1 MTNQRPLTI
10 TAMQVVCIQFVL
22 LVGILSI
29 PARAQVVQVGSGSY
43 STTLPSGEVGPQN
56 FAGQNVQ
63 PKISGSFSLPM
74 QTNDFWSSL
83 IYPFYADPHSN
94 VMYADP
100 LNLKATG
107 TGLQIGHTSEPTFA
121 ANDFLYPF
129 AAQITVGVAGLA
141 ASQTVAHDYGD
152 WTATAKWD
160 DGAQTMEATFGH
172 GLPYVFFRMTG
183 GDAIITPSKSATV
196 WHRQG
201 EVLGMTVSGK
211 HYGLFAPGGST
222 WSGTSTFRSSLAG
235 KDYLSI
241 ALLPDTDPA
250 TLELFRTIRIYNLL
264 GQVVKTLVDGT
275 VVAGVHRVIWDARS
289 EIGSSVPTWV
299 YLYRME
305 TAGFSDTKTLILMK

>member
-107 TGLQIGHTSEPTFA
+107 DRFT
-121 ANDFLYPF
+121 
-129 AAQITVGVAGLA
+129 
-141 ASQTVAHDYGD
+141 D
-152 WTATAKWD
+152 WTHLRTN
-160 DGAQTMEATFGH
+160 FC
-172 GLPYVFFRMTG
+172 
-183 GDAIITPSKSATV
+183 
-196 WHRQG
+196 
-201 EVLGMTVSGK
+201 GK
-211 HYGLFAPGGST
+211 RLSLSFCSTNHCWGS
-222 WSGTSTFRSSLAG
+222 W
-235 KDYLSI
+235 LSC
-241 ALLPDTDPA
+241 LTNGCP
-250 TLELFRTIRIYNLL
+250 
-264 GQVVKTLVDGT
+264 
-275 VVAGVHRVIWDARS
+275 
-289 EIGSSVPTWV
+289 
-299 YLYRME
+299 
-305 TAGFSDTKTLILMK
+305 